1 MLCSMVDNT
10 KPLTIGHLAE
20 RTGTSADTLRYYEK
34 LGLVKADQ
42 RSRSGYRL
50 YGEDAIRQVRFIRG
64 AKALQFTLEE
74 IKQLLQLDASDE
86 TTCGQMLARTEAKI
100 TEAEQRIREL
110 KEIKAVLGRLA
121 KACPGGEE
129 PASQCP
135 ILDHLRDDAA

>member
-1 MLCSMVDNT
+1 MQLTLDYTPRCMFCFMMDSA
-10 KPLTIGHLAE
+10 KPLTIGRLAE
-20 RTGTSADTLRYYEK
+20 LTGTSADTLRYYEK
-34 LGLVKADQ
+34 LGLVVAAQ

-74 IKQLLQLDASDE
+74 IKQLLRL
-86 TTCGQMLARTEAKI
+86 LARTEAKI
-100 TEAEQRIREL
+100 NEAEQRIRDL
-110 KEIKAVLGRLA
+110 NEIKAVLGRLA